1 MMMAV
6 TMMTMMRGMG
16 GERMR
21 QWKTMMVVQQF
32 LVLGI
37 GKV

>member
-6 TMMTMMRGMG
+6 MMRGMG
-16 GERMR
+16 MGGGRMR

-37 GKV
+37 GGV